1 MYKDKSSQADFCVV
15 DAPPESRLSQFE
27 RSTLTGGEDLERA
40 LNWASRQLES
50 FDFSKQIQ
58 TRNAAEILEQVKLF
72 SQPSEWNSA
81 WISDPR
87 NFFVAPTSTP
97 IVCERVFHGF
107 SDGDVLDLNFPSAY
121 RVQTPEFSSKFGMHT
136 ENKQV
141 HVRYWRHR
149 VRGCPAII
157 AVHGWAM
164 GDQRINSLAFL
175 PGLFYQLGFD
185 VALIE
190 LPFHGRRKPTTSAGK
205 QSFMFPSMDIV
216 LTNEA
221 MAQVISDMRSLKI
234 YLESDGAGAVG
245 CMGMSLGAYLG
256 VLWASL
262 DALSFCVP
270 IVPMVDMA
278 ELAWEIITRHEAF
291 RSLREQGLTVEALNA
306 AYKVHSPLNLTPAT
320 DKSRMLI
327 VAGIGDQIVP
337 SRQPKLLWDH
347 WKRPRIVWFQG
358 GHVPQFK
365 RSRTFEEVI
374 SFFKDLGLLK
384 TP

>member
-1 MYKDKSSQADFCVV
+1 MYKDKPVQADFCII
-15 DAPPESRLSQFE
+15 DAPPENRLSQFE

-40 LNWASRQLES
+40 LNWASRQLEN
-50 FDFSKQIQ
+50 FDFAKQIS
-58 TRNAAEILEQVKLF
+58 TRSAAEIISQVKLF
-72 SQPSEWNSA
+72 TEPSEWNSA
-81 WISDPR
+81 WLSNPRDFFKAPIS
-87 NFFVAPTSTP
+87 AP
-97 IVCERVFHGF
+97 IVCERIFHGF
-107 SDGDVLDLNFPSAY
+107 QDGEVLDLNFPSAY
-121 RVQTPEFSSKFGMHT
+121 TVQTPSFAQSFERHS

-149 VRGCPAII
+149 ARGGPAII

-190 LPFHGRRKPTTSAGK
+190 LPFHGRRKPKAAG
-205 QSFMFPSMDIV
+205 QDAFMFPSMDIV

-221 MAQVISDMRSLKI
+221 MAQVISDMRSLRL
-234 YLESDGAGAVG
+234 YLEMDGASAVG

-262 DALSFCVP
+262 DQLGFCVP

-278 ELAWEIITRHEAF
+278 ELAWEIVTRNEVF
-291 RSLREQGLTVEALNA
+291 KPLREQGLTVEALSA
-306 AYKVHSPLNLTPAT
+306 AYKVHSPLNISPAT

-358 GHVPQFK
+358 GHVPQFR
-365 RSRTFEEVI
+365 RSRTFEEII
-374 SFFKDLGLLK
+374 SFFRDLKLLK
-384 TP
+384 AA